1 MENQTLSIEER
12 LSRLEA
18 LLERLVAATP
28 AANNTS
34 TVAAAAIPEP
44 EANLSAIFDDRNG
57 NPTPRLSILLQES
70 INAASNQ
77 VANNRT
83 IDRVINVIDPTRI
96 PSVI

>member
-44 EANLSAIFDDRNG
+44 EANFNLSAIFDDRNG

-83 IDRVINVIDPTRI
+83 IDRVIIDPTRI